1 MAPKPRAGIRRNIW
15 GYFMGSEREHDSDSE
30 DCASDDDRALDLGDV
45 VDASADGTIAR
56 SRTNKWKTS
65 RILFFK

>member
-1 MAPKPRAGIRRNIW
+1 
-15 GYFMGSEREHDSDSE
+15 MGSEREHDSDSE